1 MKFNNGDKVKILYG
15 TFKDFVGEYYEDEN
29 GNKEIYVPSTS
40 EHTSFNIV
48 VLTTDMLEKYS

>member
-15 TFKDFVGEYYEDEN
+15 TFKDFVGEYYEDKN
-29 GNKEIYVPSTS
+29 GNKEIYVPSTN